1 MKMQKSFEK
10 EQYKELT
17 KSKDP
22 AKEKE
27 LNYWE

>member
-1 MKMQKSFEK
+1 MQKSLEK

-22 AKEKE
+22 VKEKE